1 VKGETMPR
9 ITIRDWPPYSPTD
22 QERRNNAILAAKLM
36 MNGALT
42 APSIGGIAMTEGEIV
57 YGEEEQE
64 QIARKMEE
72 LAYETET
79 WRHIFLYEAVMARSV
94 DVILFLGNTRT
105 YSDPWDGEC
114 GLCAGRPDCSFVYE
128 NRKQSTGLIDQT
140 DRRSETIVKG
150 PLCAAYAHQ
159 LGFNVGSALMV
170 ATHLYIDA
178 RPFITMGLAA
188 QKLGYCRNSGLL
200 IGIGIA
206 ARAKCEPSDPA
217 LDYHLINLERGI
229 DTIRGNVSQL
239 GVRPTT
245 GSDYRLGDPS
255 GKK

>member
-1 VKGETMPR
+1 MPR

-22 QERRNNAILAAKLM
+22 QHRRDNAVVAAKLM

-72 LAYETET
+72 MAYETEAQ
-79 WRHIFLYEAVMARSV
+79 RHVFLYEAVMARGV
-94 DVILFLGNTRT
+94 DVILLVGNTRA

-128 NRKQSTGLIDQT
+128 NRKQSMGLIDKT
-140 DRRSETIVKG
+140 DRRSETIVQG
-150 PLCAAYAHQ
+150 PLCAVYAHQ
-159 LGFNVGSALMV
+159 LGYNVGSALMV
-170 ATHLYIDA
+170 ATHLYVDA
-178 RPFITMGLAA
+178 RPFITIGLAA
-188 QKLGYCRNSGLL
+188 QKLGYCRSSALV

-206 ARAKCEPSDPA
+206 ARSKCEPSDPA
-217 LDYHLINLERGI
+217 LDYHLINMERAI
-229 DTIRGNVSQL
+229 DAIRGNVNQL
-239 GVRPTT
+239 GVRPAS
-245 GSDYRLGDPS
+245 GLDYRSSDPS
-255 GKK
+255 KKR

>member
-1 VKGETMPR
+1 
-9 ITIRDWPPYSPTD
+9 
-22 QERRNNAILAAKLM
+22 M

-72 LAYETET
+72 LAYEIEVQ
-79 WRHIFLYEAVMARSV
+79 RHVFLYEAVMARSV
-94 DVILFLGNTRT
+94 DVILFIGNTRA

-128 NRKQSTGLIDQT
+128 HRKQSMGLIDKT

-150 PLCAAYAHQ
+150 PLCAACAHQ
-159 LGFNVGSALMV
+159 LGYNVGSALMV

-188 QKLGYCRNSGLL
+188 QKLGYCRNSGLV
-200 IGIGIA
+200 IGIGISTKSKSEA
-206 ARAKCEPSDPA
+206 SDPS

-229 DTIRGNVSQL
+229 DKIRGNVNQL
-239 GVRPTT
+239 GLRPTT

-255 GKK
+255 EKR

>member
-1 VKGETMPR
+1 MPR

-22 QERRNNAILAAKLM
+22 QQRRDNAVIAAKLM

-42 APSIGGIAMTEGEIV
+42 APSVGGIAMTEGEIV

-72 LAYETET
+72 LAYETEAQQ
-79 WRHIFLYEAVMARSV
+79 HVFLYEAVMARGV
-94 DVILFLGNTRT
+94 DVILLIGNTRA

-150 PLCAAYAHQ
+150 PLCAVYAHQ
-159 LGFNVGSALMV
+159 LGYNVGSALMV
-170 ATHLYIDA
+170 ATHLYVDA
-178 RPFITMGLAA
+178 RPFITVGLAA
-188 QKLGYCRNSGLL
+188 QKLGYCRDSALV

-206 ARAKCEPSDPA
+206 TRSKSEPSDPA
-217 LDYHLINLERGI
+217 MDYHLINLGRGI
-229 DTIRGNVSQL
+229 DAIRGNVNQL
-239 GVRPTT
+239 GVRPAT
-245 GSDYRLGDPS
+245 SQDYRLGDPRE
-255 GKK
+255 KR

>member
-1 VKGETMPR
+1 MPR
-9 ITIRDWPPYSPTD
+9 IVIKDWPPYSPTD
-22 QERRNNAILAAKLM
+22 QQRRDNAIMAARLM

-42 APSIGGIAMTEGEIV
+42 APHIGGIAMTEGEIV
-57 YGEEEQE
+57 YGEDEQE
-64 QIARKMEE
+64 EIARKMEE
-72 LAYETET
+72 LAYETES

-94 DVILFLGNTRT
+94 DVILFLGNTRA
-105 YSDPWDGEC
+105 YVDPWDGEC

-159 LGFNVGSALMV
+159 LGYNVGSALMV

-188 QKLGYCRNSGLL
+188 QKLGFCRNSGIV

-206 ARAKCEPSDPA
+206 AKAKNEPSDPA
-217 LDYHLINLERGI
+217 LDYHLINLERGV
-229 DTIRGNVSQL
+229 DTIRGNVSQMGL
-239 GVRPTT
+239 RPTT

>member
-1 VKGETMPR
+1 MPR
-9 ITIRDWPPYSPTD
+9 IVIRDWPPYSPTD
-22 QERRNNAILAAKLM
+22 QQRRENAVIAAKLM

-72 LAYETET
+72 LAYEIEAQ
-79 WRHIFLYEAVMARSV
+79 RHVFLYEAVMARSV
-94 DVILFLGNTRT
+94 DVILFIGNTRA

-114 GLCAGRPDCSFVYE
+114 GLCAGRPDCSFVDE
-128 NRKQSTGLIDQT
+128 HRKQSMGLIDKA

-150 PLCAAYAHQ
+150 PLCAACAHQ
-159 LGFNVGSALMV
+159 LGYNVGSALMV

-188 QKLGYCRNSGLL
+188 QKLGYCRNSGLV
-200 IGIGIA
+200 IGIGISTKSKSEA
-206 ARAKCEPSDPA
+206 SDPS

-229 DTIRGNVSQL
+229 DKIRGNVNQL
-239 GVRPTT
+239 GLRPTT

-255 GKK
+255 EKR

>member
-1 VKGETMPR
+1 MKGETMPR
-9 ITIRDWPPYSPTD
+9 IVIKDWPPYSPTD
-22 QERRNNAILAAKLM
+22 QQRRDNAIIAAKLM

-42 APSIGGIAMTEGEIV
+42 APHIGGIAMTEGEIV
-57 YGEEEQE
+57 YGEDEQE
-64 QIARKMEE
+64 EIARKMEE
-72 LAYETET
+72 LAYETES

-94 DVILFLGNTRT
+94 DVILFLGNTRA
-105 YSDPWDGEC
+105 YADPWDGEC

-159 LGFNVGSALMV
+159 LGYNVGSALMV

-188 QKLGYCRNSGLL
+188 QKLGICRNSAIV
-200 IGIGIA
+200 IGVGIA
-206 ARAKCEPSDPA
+206 AKAKNEPSDPA

-229 DTIRGNVSQL
+229 DTIRGNVSQM

>member
-1 VKGETMPR
+1 MPR
-9 ITIRDWPPYSPTD
+9 IIIRDWPPYSPTD
-22 QERRNNAILAAKLM
+22 QQRRENAVIAAKLM

-64 QIARKMEE
+64 QIAQKMEE
-72 LAYETET
+72 LAYEIEAQ
-79 WRHIFLYEAVMARSV
+79 RHVFLYEAVMARSV
-94 DVILFLGNTRT
+94 DVILFIGNTRA

-128 NRKQSTGLIDQT
+128 HRKQSMGLIDKT
-140 DRRSETIVKG
+140 DRRSETVVKG
-150 PLCAAYAHQ
+150 PLCGAYAHQ
-159 LGFNVGSALMV
+159 LGYNVGSALMV

-188 QKLGYCRNSGLL
+188 QKLGYCRNSGLV
-200 IGIGIA
+200 IGIGISTKSKSEA
-206 ARAKCEPSDPA
+206 SDPS
-217 LDYHLINLERGI
+217 LDYHLINLERGV
-229 DTIRGNVSQL
+229 DKIRGNVNQL
-239 GVRPTT
+239 GLRPTT

-255 GKK
+255 EKR

>member
-1 VKGETMPR
+1 
-9 ITIRDWPPYSPTD
+9 
-22 QERRNNAILAAKLM
+22 
-36 MNGALT
+36 
-42 APSIGGIAMTEGEIV
+42 MTEGEIV

-72 LAYETET
+72 LAYEIEAQ
-79 WRHIFLYEAVMARSV
+79 RHVFLYEAVMARSV
-94 DVILFLGNTRT
+94 DVILFIGNTRA

-128 NRKQSTGLIDQT
+128 HRKQSMGLIDKT
-140 DRRSETIVKG
+140 DRRSETIIKG
-150 PLCAAYAHQ
+150 PLCAVCAHQ
-159 LGFNVGSALMV
+159 LGYNVGSALMV

-188 QKLGYCRNSGLL
+188 QKLGYCRNSGLV
-200 IGIGIA
+200 IGIGISTKSKSEA
-206 ARAKCEPSDPA
+206 SDPS

-229 DTIRGNVSQL
+229 DKIRGNVNQL
-239 GVRPTT
+239 GLRPTT

-255 GKK
+255 EKR

>member
-1 VKGETMPR
+1 MPR
-9 ITIRDWPPYSPTD
+9 IVIKDWPPYSPTD
-22 QERRNNAILAAKLM
+22 QQRRDNAIMAARLM

-57 YGEEEQE
+57 YGEDEQE
-64 QIARKMEE
+64 EIARKMEE
-72 LAYETET
+72 LAYETES

-94 DVILFLGNTRT
+94 DVILFLGNTRA
-105 YSDPWDGEC
+105 YVDPWDGEC

-128 NRKQSTGLIDQT
+128 SRKQSTGLIDQT
-140 DRRSETIVKG
+140 DRRSETMVKG

-159 LGFNVGSALMV
+159 LGYNVGSALMV

-188 QKLGYCRNSGLL
+188 QKLGICRNSAIV
-200 IGIGIA
+200 IGVGIA
-206 ARAKCEPSDPA
+206 AKAKNEPSDPA

-229 DTIRGNVSQL
+229 DTIRGNVSQM

>member
-1 VKGETMPR
+1 MPR
-9 ITIRDWPPYSPTD
+9 IVIKDWPPYSPTD
-22 QERRNNAILAAKLM
+22 QQRRDNSILAAKLM

-42 APSIGGIAMTEGEIV
+42 APHIGGIAMTEGEIV
-57 YGEEEQE
+57 YGEDEQE
-64 QIARKMEE
+64 EIARKMEE
-72 LAYETET
+72 LAYETES

-94 DVILFLGNTRT
+94 DVILFLGNTRA
-105 YSDPWDGEC
+105 YVDPWDGEC

-140 DRRSETIVKG
+140 DRRSETIIKG

-159 LGFNVGSALMV
+159 LGYNVGSALMV

-178 RPFITMGLAA
+178 RPFITMGIAA
-188 QKLGYCRNSGLL
+188 QKLGICRNSGIV

-206 ARAKCEPSDPA
+206 AKAKNEPSDPA

-229 DTIRGNVSQL
+229 DTIRGNVSQM
-239 GVRPTT
+239 GIRPTT

>member
-1 VKGETMPR
+1 
-9 ITIRDWPPYSPTD
+9 
-22 QERRNNAILAAKLM
+22 M

-72 LAYETET
+72 LAYEIEAQ
-79 WRHIFLYEAVMARSV
+79 RHVFLYEAVMARSV
-94 DVILFLGNTRT
+94 DVILFIGNTRA

-128 NRKQSTGLIDQT
+128 HRKQSMGLIDKT

-150 PLCAAYAHQ
+150 PLCAACAHQ
-159 LGFNVGSALMV
+159 LGYNVGSALMV

-188 QKLGYCRNSGLL
+188 QKLGYCRNSGLV
-200 IGIGIA
+200 IGIGISTKSKSEA
-206 ARAKCEPSDPA
+206 SDPS

-229 DTIRGNVSQL
+229 DKIRGNVNQL
-239 GVRPTT
+239 GLRPTT

-255 GKK
+255 EKR

>member
-1 VKGETMPR
+1 MPR
-9 ITIRDWPPYSPTD
+9 IVIRDWPPYSPTD
-22 QERRNNAILAAKLM
+22 QQRRENAVIAAKLM

-64 QIARKMEE
+64 QIARKMED
-72 LAYETET
+72 LAYEIEAQ
-79 WRHIFLYEAVMARSV
+79 RHVFLYEAVMARSV
-94 DVILFLGNTRT
+94 DVILFIGNTRA

-128 NRKQSTGLIDQT
+128 HRKQSMGLIDKT

-150 PLCAAYAHQ
+150 PLCAACAHQ
-159 LGFNVGSALMV
+159 LGYNVGSALMV

-188 QKLGYCRNSGLL
+188 QKLGYCRNSGLV
-200 IGIGIA
+200 IGIGISTKSKSEA
-206 ARAKCEPSDPA
+206 SDPS

-229 DTIRGNVSQL
+229 DKIRGNVNQL
-239 GVRPTT
+239 GLRPTT

-255 GKK
+255 EKR